1 MSLLPMNFLS
11 NGVKGSGNMRRILGN
26 FVYFVRKFKKQV
38 SNLRYTVVCA
48 CGGMGKAHP
57 GEFQFADRQ
66 RLDI

>member
-38 SNLRYTVVCA
+38 SNLRMMEGHNTNPA
-48 CGGMGKAHP
+48 AW
-57 GEFQFADRQ
+57 A
-66 RLDI
+66 L